1 MIRDELDYYDKV
13 VNSTEREQKEQ
24 KCFVKQM
31 KKKKE
36 W

>member
-24 KCFVKQM
+24 KSFVKQM
-31 KKKKE
+31 NKKKR